1 MNILTDEQIKECRG
15 LRPIS
20 ASINNGILRAYE
32 TEAIHIYL
40 LKIFDAKFLK
50 EIAGYNQQTDANIS
64 QNSTFDNILNGS
76 IFQTPT
82 GCKFQQGLPLALGYL
97 MLSRFFNNQAL
108 IVSQNSVRKQKND
121 LSETASPKEIKQLSR
136 DCLNIGFILLKEVC
150 QYIKTTP
157 YKSNV
162 KDFEKISN
170 AVINIQTL
178 GN

>member
-1 MNILTDEQIKECRG
+1 MNILTDEQIKKYRG

-20 ASINNGILRAYE
+20 ASISNGILRAYE

-50 EIAGYNQQTDANIS
+50 EIADYNTNTD
-64 QNSTFDNILNGS
+64 STQKKPIFDDIINGS
-76 IFQTPT
+76 IFQTNI
-82 GCKFQQGLPLALGYL
+82 GCKFQQGLPIALGYL
-97 MLSRFFNNQAL
+97 MLSRFFNNQAI

-121 LSETASPKEIKQLSR
+121 LSETASHSEIKQLSR

-157 YKSNV
+157 YKYSV
-162 KDFEKISN
+162 KNFQKISN
-170 AVINIQTL
+170 SVINIQTL